1 MITIPT
7 SDLEGMTVAEFDTR
21 TLLEHAAQQARQR
34 QYEKLFIVD
43 VDSHHYETSSMKDIL
58 KYMEEPVLRQMAQST
73 NGGGARSNGGVLP
86 GSYGYQDQSGR
97 VTRYPLRPLE
107 KTAAGEVRDVE
118 LSRRWMDSM
127 GIDIA
132 MLFPT
137 PMLGLGFHPLLEMQV
152 ALARAYN
159 RWLVETVLAAEPRIR
174 ALLYLPLHDADASY
188 KMVEDFGDRPGVS
201 GFVVVASNDTPVN
214 SNPLM
219 KVYAALEERN
229 LPIAFHAHFNWRD
242 SMFRQCNR
250 FISTHALGF
259 TFYNIVQLTNW
270 VVNGIPERFPKLK
283 TIWMESGLAWI
294 PFMMQRLDNEYLM
307 RSNECPLLKKKPS
320 EYMREFYY
328 SSQPMELGDDIE
340 ALKNTFRMI
349 NAETQLLYSS
359 DYPHWDFDLPSTIYD
374 LPFLTDNARSNILGG
389 NAARVFN
396 LEVPK
401 TKLARIPEATHG

>member
-1 MITIPT
+1 MTTIAT
-7 SDLEGMTVAEFDTR
+7 SDPQGMTVAEFDTR

-43 VDSHHYETSSMKDIL
+43 VDSHHYETAAMKDIL
-58 KYMEEPVLRQMAQST
+58 SYMDEPVLRQMAQST
-73 NGGGARSNGGVLP
+73 NGGGARSQGVLP
-86 GSYGYQDQSGR
+86 GSFGYQDQSGR

-107 KTAAGEVRDVE
+107 KTPPDQERDVE

-137 PMLGLGFHPLLEMQV
+137 PMLGLGFHPLVEMQV

-159 RWLVETVLAAEPRIR
+159 RWLVERVLAAEPRIR
-174 ALLYLPLHDADASY
+174 ALLYLPLHDADASL
-188 KMVEDFGDRPGVS
+188 KMIQDFGDKPGVS
-201 GFVVVASNDTPVN
+201 GFVVVATNDVPVHA
-214 SNPLM
+214 NPLM

-242 SMFRQCNR
+242 SMFKQCNR

-270 VVNGIPERFPKLK
+270 VVNGIPERFPRLK

-328 SSQPMELGDDIE
+328 SSQPMEVGDDLE
-340 ALKNTFRMI
+340 LLKTTFRVI

-374 LPFLTDNARSNILGG
+374 LPFLSDTARRNILGG

-396 LEVPK
+396 LEVPA
-401 TKLARIPEATHG
+401 TKLARIPAAAHG